1 MKAANLLVMTNDK
14 PSDLHEDDLAVEIE
28 DEYDPMLPNS
38 YEQVLKERRA
48 EREKQREEEV
58 QYSTMYNA
66 HLLIMMFSVG

>member
-1 MKAANLLVMTNDK
+1 MKAANLLITTSVK

-38 YEQVLKERRA
+38 YDQVLKERRV

-58 QYSTMYNA
+58 QYACTMYNTC
-66 HLLIMMFSVG
+66 LLRFSVG